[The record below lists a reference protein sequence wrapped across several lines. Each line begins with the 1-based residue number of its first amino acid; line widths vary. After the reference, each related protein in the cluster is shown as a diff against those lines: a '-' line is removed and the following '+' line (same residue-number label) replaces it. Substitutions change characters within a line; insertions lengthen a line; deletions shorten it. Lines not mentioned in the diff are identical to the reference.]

1 MKENKSVAI
10 KRCAKEHAVEIGVY
24 GAAAVA
30 GIGGYILG
38 ITTGNSMGYIQ
49 GQSDYFESLCEH
61 ADENGIVKM
70 DLSAC
75 LDKIKIK

>member
-1 MKENKSVAI
+1 MKEKKSVAI
-10 KRCAKEHAVEIGVY
+10 KRWAKEHAVEIGVW

-38 ITTGNSMGYIQ
+38 ITTGNSIGYIQ